1 MNKIAVIMAAG
12 MGTRM
17 RPITETIP
25 KPLVTV
31 NGKPMIETV
40 IDGLI
45 KGGVNKFYVVTG
57 YLGSQFQYLKTKY
70 SNVELIENK
79 DYLTVNNISSIY
91 AVADILIT
99 TKEDVYICEAD
110 LVVKDDSIFVK
121 VIDGSCYYGKMVKG
135 HSDDWVF
142 EQDNSGRITRVG
154 KVGNDCYNMVGISYF
169 NSQDANLLG
178 KMINET
184 YGSDGYEELFWDEVV
199 DRNLD
204 KLDLRVHEVKA
215 DQIVEIDTVEELALV
230 DPSYK

>member
-25 KPLVTV
+25 KPLVKV
-31 NGKPMIETV
+31 HGKPMVETV
-40 IDGLI
+40 IDGLK

-57 YLGSQFQYLKTKY
+57 YLGSQFQYLMTKY
-70 SNVELIENK
+70 SNLELIENK
-79 DYLTVNNISSIY
+79 DYLTVNNISSMH
-91 AVADILIT
+91 AVVDKLIT
-99 TKEDVYICEAD
+99 TKDDVYICEAD
-110 LVVKDDSIFVK
+110 LVVKDDSIFTK
-121 VIDGSCYYGKMVKG
+121 VLDESCYYGKMVKG

-142 EQDNSGRITRVG
+142 EQDNSGKITRVG
-154 KVGNDCYNMVGISYF
+154 KVGDDCYNMVGISYF
-169 NSQDANLLG
+169 KSKDANLLG

-204 KLDLRVHEVKA
+204 KLDLRVHEVRS
-215 DQIVEIDTVEELALV
+215 DQIVEIDTIEELALV